1 MFLDVFCVRKRFRMV
16 RIAQD
21 AFLSHKLKNAQKACY
36 FLQFLRFLTVENRVL
51 ALTLDA
57 ILCGISKSTRNQ
69 LF

>member
-1 MFLDVFCVRKRFRMV
+1 MFLDVFLREKAFPNG
-16 RIAQD
+16 QD

-36 FLQFLRFLTVENRVL
+36 FSQFSLILTVETRVL